1 MTGEGM
7 LVVGMVM
14 LVGLVLFCSVGGTV
28 ALALIL

>member
-14 LVGLVLFCSVGGTV
+14 LALVVFCSVGATV
-28 ALALIL
+28 AMALVL

>member
-14 LVGLVLFCSVGGTV
+14 LVLVVFCSVGV
-28 ALALIL
+28 WMALVLAL